1 MKKILINFFIDKTSY
16 ILFMIMNSVLIMTFY
31 SLTVNEKVEILYPI
45 VITAFLILSYLVIE
59 FIKYSRFNID
69 IQNSRIERNYN
80 IRCTTKE
87 QQEIYSLLKELN
99 LEHIKTENNI
109 VNQYKEK
116 EHFLANG
123 IHKFKN
129 YISVISLLIDKG
141 KSQEI
146 IEREILIDIEKENSN
161 LESSLEQVLS
171 FIRIDSFGNDLEL
184 TNINIVQEMKNI
196 INDNKSK
203 FINNEVFPVFNY
215 NEIEVNICTDKKW
228 NRIIIEQLITN
239 AIKYTTSHSNKKVYF
254 NIENNNDE
262 VILSIKDNG
271 IGIPEYDLKRVFEAF
286 FTGENGRKVRNS
298 TGIGLFISKE
308 ICKRLGHSIEI
319 NSELNIGTEVR
330 ITYLSKL

>member
-1 MKKILINFFIDKTSY
+1 MKKILKNFFIDRINY
-16 ILFMIMNSVLIMTFY
+16 ILFMAMNSLLIITFY
-31 SLTVNEKVEILYPI
+31 SLTVNEKVEILYP
-45 VITAFLILSYLVIE
+45 VLITTFLILSFLVIE

-69 IQNSRIERNYN
+69 MQNYRIERDYR
-80 IRCTTKE
+80 IRCATRE
-87 QQEIYSLLKELN
+87 QQEIHSILKDLN
-99 LEHIKTENNI
+99 LEHIKIENNI
-109 VNQYKEK
+109 VNQYREK

-129 YISVISLLIDKG
+129 YISVISLIIDKG
-141 KSQEI
+141 KSQKT
-146 IEREILIDIEKENSN
+146 IERDILIDIEKENNN
-161 LESSLEQVLS
+161 LESSLEQILS

-184 TNINIVQEMKNI
+184 TNIDIVEELKDI

-203 FINNEVFPVFNY
+203 FINNEVFPVFNC
-215 NEIEVNICTDKKW
+215 NERQVNICTDKKW

-239 AIKYTTSHSNKKVYF
+239 AIKYTTSHNNSKVFF
-254 NIENNNDE
+254 NIENIDDA

-308 ICKRLGHSIEI
+308 ICKRLGHIIEI
-319 NSELNIGTEVR
+319 NSELNVGTEVR

>member
-1 MKKILINFFIDKTSY
+1 MKKILINFIIDRISY
-16 ILFMIMNSVLIMTFY
+16 ILFMIINSILIMTFY
-31 SLTVNEKVEILYPI
+31 SLVVNEKVEILYPI
-45 VITAFLILSYLVIE
+45 SITVFLILSYLVIE
-59 FIKYSRFNID
+59 FIKYARFNID
-69 IQNSRIERNYN
+69 IQNSRTERNYN
-80 IRCTTKE
+80 IRCATKE

-99 LEHIKTENNI
+99 LEHIKTENII

-141 KSQEI
+141 KLQEI
-146 IEREILIDIEKENSN
+146 IERDILIDIEKENSN

-184 TNINIVQEMKNI
+184 ININIVQELKNI

-203 FINNEVFPVFNY
+203 FINNEVFPVFNC
-215 NEIEVNICTDKKW
+215 NERDVFICTDKKW

-239 AIKYTTSHSNKKVYF
+239 AIKYTISHSNKKIYF
-254 NIENNNDE
+254 NIENSNDE
-262 VILSIKDNG
+262 IILSIKDNG

-308 ICKRLGHSIEI
+308 ICKKLGHNIEI
-319 NSELNIGTEVR
+319 KSELNLGSEVR